1 MAAFGSMLASAVIK
15 VVIQELSSTIGSNIK
30 MQKNFKKDLEEMR
43 STLESVEAVLKD
55 AEKRSIND
63 AAVHLWLER
72 LKKAM
77 YDISDMVN
85 EFEIN
90 TEEPAGQKVCT

>member
-15 VVIQELSSTIGSNIK
+15 VFCQELSSTIGSNIK
-30 MQKNFKKDLEEMR
+30 MQKNFMKYLEEMT

-63 AAVHLWLER
+63 AAVHL
-72 LKKAM
+72 
-77 YDISDMVN
+77 
-85 EFEIN
+85 
-90 TEEPAGQKVCT
+90 